1 MGEEGAEKPAKRE
14 DGYAKREDGY
24 VKREEGEQRE
34 EIRERRPEK
43 RQQKEFDP
51 LAGVAKNTRN
61 VKPTWSG
68 APAKSWKEP
77 NAQARKVGGNRLAG
91 ATDDDEGWNMN

>member
-1 MGEEGAEKPAKRE
+1 M
-14 DGYAKREDGY
+14 
-24 VKREEGEQRE
+24 
-34 EIRERRPEK
+34 
-43 RQQKEFDP
+43 
-51 LAGVAKNTRN
+51 AGVAKKIDGPVEDEDGFAMVVKDTRN

-77 NAQARKVGGNRLAG
+77 NAQARKVGGNRFAG